1 MMPNKK
7 KATNLKDSEKQPIL
21 VLGVIQKGLET
32 LKALAELVKLLL

>member
-1 MMPNKK
+1 MANKTK
-7 KATNLKDSEKQPIL
+7 KAANLNDSEKQPIE